1 MDWQRVYDLRQ
12 DHDYVAAVQKA
23 TLTTDEFGI
32 EPTNGLFASPEW
44 WRRVESGDL
53 PMQTPKGKVT
63 RVFMGSMGD
72 WPEFE
77 MQGHDGSL
85 VIFTRYQNAPDGS
98 ADHLYVVGGEIE
110 VDFVWQQ
117 FRQKAPEWGL
127 PKEQR
132 SVIAIRIAADEST

>member
-1 MDWQRVYDLRQ
+1 MDWQQVYELKQ
-12 DHDYVAAVQKA
+12 DTGYVAAVQKA

-32 EPTNGLFASPEW
+32 EPTNGLLGSSEW
-44 WRRVESGDL
+44 WREIERGNL
-53 PMQTPKGKVT
+53 PLQTLKGTIT

-77 MQGHDGSL
+77 MQTDDGSL
-85 VIFTRYQNAPDGS
+85 LEFTRYQNAPDGS
-98 ADHLYVVGGEIE
+98 ADHLYAVGRQIE

-117 FRQKAPEWGL
+117 FRPKAPDWGL

-132 SVIAIRIAADEST
+132 CVIAIRIASDESA